1 MDGAPRVPANWYDGH
16 SALRHAGTAEW
27 DGGGGLVLRRS
38 GGDALTVPLADLR
51 FQETRPDALSY
62 RLANEPDF
70 RLLLP
75 RVLPPEFAAH
85 LPARHEYGKL
95 VDRFGLG
102 KAAAAFAVVSA
113 AAVALFLTAPGWL
126 GPIVPESWERGMG
139 EAMVG
144 DLGNRVCHTPAGD
157 AALTRLAQ
165 RLDPAGTPVRVGVAN
180 IPLINAAAL
189 PGGQVLIF
197 DGLIQQADSPDELA
211 GVLAHEIGHVR
222 KRHVM
227 TAILRQFGMSI
238 LVSGMSSGLGG
249 DALGLISLDYSRDAE
264 SEADGYARTRLA
276 AADISPAGTAGF
288 FRRLGGETDTM
299 PQWTNWVDSHPSPA
313 GRARAFREAV
323 RKGHAYRPALSD
335 REFTALQDMC
345 ESDPDVEGFSF
356 FE

>member
-1 MDGAPRVPANWYDGH
+1 MSAPRVTANWYDGR
-16 SALRHAGTAEW
+16 SALRHTGTAEW
-27 DGGGGLVLRRS
+27 DGDAGLVLH
-38 GGDALTVPLADLR
+38 GADGVAVTVPLAALQ

-62 RLANEPDF
+62 RLAGDPDF

-75 RVLPPEFAAH
+75 RDVPAELATR
-85 LPARHEYGKL
+85 LPARHEYGKW

-113 AAVALFLTAPGWL
+113 AVIVLFFTAPGWL
-126 GPIVPESWERGMG
+126 GPIVPESWERSMG

-157 AALTRLAQ
+157 AALTGLAR
-165 RLDPAGTPVRVGVAN
+165 RLDPTGAPVRVGVAN

-227 TAILRQFGMSI
+227 TSILRQFGLSI

-264 SEADGYARTRLA
+264 SEADAYARERLA
-276 AADISPAGTAGF
+276 AADISPASTAGF
-288 FRRLGGETDTM
+288 FERLGGKDTDV
-299 PQWTNWVDSHPSPA
+299 PQWASWVDSHPSPS
-313 GRARAFREAV
+313 GRARAFRQSVHA
-323 RKGHAYRPALSD
+323 GHAYRPALSAS
-335 REFTALQDMC
+335 EFTALQAMC
-345 ESDPDVEGFSF
+345 ESDPDVETFGLFD
-356 FE
+356 